1 MRCQDIMTRPVR
13 CVRDTE
19 TVAAAARTMEKE
31 NIGFVPV
38 CAEPG
43 RVVGILTDRD
53 IALRVVA
60 ANLNAATTQVLEVM
74 TREVI
79 SCRTTDEVQDA
90 TTLMARTKKSRLL
103 VVGPEG
109 KPEGVISLADLA
121 RLEEPYV
128 TRTIRQV
135 ASREIHLA

>member
-1 MRCQDIMTRPVR
+1 MHCRDIMTRPVR
-13 CVRDTE
+13 SIRDTE
-19 TVAAAARTMEKE
+19 GVIAAARLMEKE

-53 IALRVVA
+53 IALRLVA
-60 ANLNAATTQVLEVM
+60 AGRDAAKTQVSEVM

-79 SCRTTDEVQDA
+79 SCRTTDEVQEA
-90 TTLMARTKKSRLL
+90 SRLMARTKKSRLL
-103 VVGPEG
+103 VIGPEG

-121 RLEEPYV
+121 RIEEPSV
-128 TRTIRQV
+128 ARTIREV

>member
-79 SCRTTDEVQDA
+79 SCRTTDEVHDA
-90 TTLMARTKKSRLL
+90 TSLMARTKKSRLL